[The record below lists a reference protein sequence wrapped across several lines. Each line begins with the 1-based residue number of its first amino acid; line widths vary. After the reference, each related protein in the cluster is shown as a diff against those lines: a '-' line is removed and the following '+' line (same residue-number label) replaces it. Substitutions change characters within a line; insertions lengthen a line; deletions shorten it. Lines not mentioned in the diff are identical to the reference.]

1 MNGALDRVVAPSR
14 QQVSGVDNDGVLD
27 GSCVDKI
34 PVWTLDLQ
42 ATAVV
47 LEE

>member
-1 MNGALDRVVAPSR
+1 MNSALDRVVAPSC
-14 QQVSGVDNDGVLD
+14 QQVSSIDNNGVLD

-42 ATAVV
+42 ATAIV

>member
-14 QQVSGVDNDGVLD
+14 QQVSSIDNDGVLD
-27 GSCVDKI
+27 GGCVDKI

-42 ATAVV
+42 AAAVV